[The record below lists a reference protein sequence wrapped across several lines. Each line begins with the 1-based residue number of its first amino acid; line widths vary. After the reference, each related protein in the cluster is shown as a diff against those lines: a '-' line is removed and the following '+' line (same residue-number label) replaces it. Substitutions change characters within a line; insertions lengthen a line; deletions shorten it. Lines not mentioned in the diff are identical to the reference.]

1 MNAFQ
6 EDIFPRIIYL
16 IVLLI
21 IIASQII
28 IFELSFSLNKGS
40 NIQKPLSAILL
51 ALLTL
56 DTFFL
61 RLCLGLSYP

>member
-16 IVLLI
+16 IIQLI